1 MSFTDTHT
9 HLYLEQFNDDI
20 DSVIENSISSNVNR
34 LFLPAIN
41 SSHTES
47 MLLLKERYPENIFL
61 MSGLHPCYVETNFL
75 DEIKHVE
82 MIISENEIVAV
93 GEIGID
99 LYWDKTNLEIQI
111 EAFES
116 QISIANSHNL
126 PIVIHCRESFDEIYN
141 VLNKNKV
148 NNGGIFHCFSGD
160 LSQANKIIDMGMKLG
175 IGGVVTF
182 KNGKI
187 DKFLKDIDISNIVL
201 ETDSPYLAPVPLRG
215 KSNEPSYLVHT
226 VEFLSKLKKIS
237 YDEFSKITSNNFFK
251 LFGNL
256 N

>member
-41 SSHTES
+41 SAHTES
-47 MLLLKERYPENIFL
+47 MFLLKERYPENIFL
-61 MSGLHPCYVETNFL
+61 MSGLHPCYVDSNFL

-82 MIISENEIVAV
+82 MIINENEIVAV

-99 LYWDKTNLEIQI
+99 LYWDKTNLDFQI
-111 EAFES
+111 EAFQS
-116 QISIANSHNL
+116 QISIANNHNL
-126 PIVIHCRESFDEIYN
+126 PIVIHCRESFDQIYN

-148 NNGGIFHCFSGD
+148 NYGGIFHCFSGD

-187 DKFLKDIDISNIVL
+187 DKFLDQIDIKHIVL
-201 ETDSPYLAPVPLRG
+201 ETDSPYLAPTPHRG
-215 KSNEPSYLVHT
+215 KRNESSFTDLIC
-226 VEFLSKLKKIS
+226 KKIS
-237 YDEFSKITSNNFFK
+237 EIYQLSYTEVAQITTQNSIEIFRI
-251 LFGNL
+251 
-256 N
+256 

>member
-116 QISIANSHNL
+116 QISIANNHNL

-187 DKFLKDIDISNIVL
+187 SEFLGSIPLDRIVL
-201 ETDSPYLAPVPLRG
+201 ETDSPYLAPSPYRG
-215 KSNEPSYLVHT
+215 KRNESSYLSIIA
-226 VEFLSKLKKIS
+226 EKLSEIYNLDVSEIS
-237 YDEFSKITSNNFFK
+237 RITQKNSYEI
-251 LFGNL
+251 FGD
-256 N
+256 

>member
-41 SSHTES
+41 SSYTES
-47 MLLLKERYPENIFL
+47 MFALKERYPENIFL
-61 MSGLHPCYVETNFL
+61 MSGLHPCYVDSNYQ

-82 MIISENEIVAV
+82 RIINENEVVAV

-99 LYWDKTNLEIQI
+99 LYWDKTNIDIQT

-116 QISIANSHNL
+116 QISIANNHNL
-126 PIVIHCRESFDEIYN
+126 PIVIHCRESFNEIYN
-141 VLNKNKV
+141 VLIKSKV

-160 LSQANKIIDMGMKLG
+160 LIQAKKIIDIGMKLG

-187 DKFLKDIDISNIVL
+187 DKFLNQIDISDIVL
-201 ETDSPYLAPVPLRG
+201 ETDSPYLSPEPLRG
-215 KSNEPSYLVHT
+215 KRNESSNIKYVAEKLCDIYNLSYHEIAEIT
-226 VEFLSKLKKIS
+226 TQNSKDI
-237 YDEFSKITSNNFFK
+237 
-251 LFGNL
+251 FGV
-256 N
+256 

>member
-47 MLLLKERYPENIFL
+47 MFLLKERYPENIFL
-61 MSGLHPCYVETNFL
+61 MSGLHPCYVEANFL

-82 MIISENEIVAV
+82 MIINENEIVAI

-116 QISIANSHNL
+116 QISIANNHNL

-141 VLNKNKV
+141 
-148 NNGGIFHCFSGD
+148 G
-160 LSQANKIIDMGMKLG
+160 
-175 IGGVVTF
+175 F
-182 KNGKI
+182 KNITAGMPENEIQCLFHDNAIKYY
-187 DKFLKDIDISNIVL
+187 N
-201 ETDSPYLAPVPLRG
+201 PV
-215 KSNEPSYLVHT
+215 
-226 VEFLSKLKKIS
+226 
-237 YDEFSKITSNNFFK
+237 
-251 LFGNL
+251 
-256 N
+256 